1 MVQRTLTWTS
11 ACKRTREVSETA
23 VQCNRKI
30 PAESDDVDDE
40 LETSFVGWSSCSH
53 IIGGKRRRRCKTRLN
68 ALGWSLSRSHRRVC
82 STLLDNLVCTAR
94 VSLRTRRL
102 CWSTEKCTCR
112 VYCRRSRH
120 DGAATRS
127 RKGVGVYSTLSHSPR
142 TLHHSVP
149 CSQQQ
154 QQQRAGAL
162 TLSSSC
168 LGWECHTGGSRSKPT
183 VHRVLPKREEAV
195 GCSTS
200 PQPRAQWLSHNAAR
214 NSASMSTKRVI
225 GMNEDPLPDR
235 SHDRTGQPVKRSDKK
250 LGQISSKRRFF

>member
-1 MVQRTLTWTS
+1 M
-11 ACKRTREVSETA
+11 
-23 VQCNRKI
+23 
-30 PAESDDVDDE
+30 
-40 LETSFVGWSSCSH
+40 
-53 IIGGKRRRRCKTRLN
+53 
-68 ALGWSLSRSHRRVC
+68 SLSRSHRRVC

-102 CWSTEKCTCR
+102 CWGTEKCTCR

-154 QQQRAGAL
+154 QQQQQQQRAGAL

-168 LGWECHTGGSRSKPT
+168 LDGSVTPVGPGQNPQYTGAPKEGGGCGLLDKSTTTSPMAQPQYSKKQCIN
-183 VHRVLPKREEAV
+183 VNNRFSSSCCAEDRVDPQIQYQQCRRFRRPKRFHKC
-195 GCSTS
+195 GSWT
-200 PQPRAQWLSHNAAR
+200 RLSR
-214 NSASMSTKRVI
+214 
-225 GMNEDPLPDR
+225 
-235 SHDRTGQPVKRSDKK
+235 
-250 LGQISSKRRFF
+250 